1 MIRVF
6 SPSDKIFTSNG
17 DAVIQPFK
25 AKVHKEDNGSF
36 YLDIEADISYVDILT
51 ANRII
56 VADTPQG
63 AQAFRIKNPEK
74 TKHKITIKAP
84 HISYDAENYVI
95 ADSYV
100 VDKNCNDAMDHL
112 NRATDNPSPF
122 QTYSDIATVDSYRC
136 VRTSLYDAF
145 GMVLER
151 WGGHFVRDNYRF
163 GIMRTIGRDNG
174 VTVRYKKNLKEMTCT
189 ANWDSVVTKL
199 MPVGKDGLLLD
210 EVYLYSQTQYD
221 IPFTKVVSF
230 NQDID
235 QDLYKDAD
243 GNLNEVAYN
252 SALVDDLRKQGR
264 AYVDENCVPKV
275 NYTLK
280 ANIDKVTDIGD
291 TIEVIDEP
299 MGVDITTHIISYD
312 YDCILGKYTELEFG
326 NFRQKVS
333 NLMGTVNST
342 IQQSAEKNNANLQ
355 VIFSDAIQQAQD
367 TILGIL
373 GNSYV
378 VNEGDK
384 ILVVDALPKEE
395 AHNVI
400 MINSGGIAFSSTGI
414 NGTFES
420 AWTIDNTL
428 NMQHI
433 NVINL
438 VADMIKGGTLKLG
451 SNLNQNGQIEVYDEA
466 NNLIAKLD
474 KNGLIMYGLDGS
486 YNGKNVYKS
495 LFYSSGETV
504 TTDIIIYT
512 SGTLTSGGQA
522 LAFTVFL
529 PKSFDDIESITIN
542 ELKLNACGG
551 GNYTFGG
558 WFVDGGYDV
567 LTDNT
572 IDVSYAISKTV
583 NALTIRLAK
592 KSGTFNGTS
601 NTEQSIEVDKLQFTC
616 N

>member
-1 MIRVF
+1 MIKLFGTTDTDF
-6 SPSDKIFTSNG
+6 SSNG

-25 AKVHKEDNGSF
+25 AKVHKEDNGKF
-36 YLDIEADISYVDILT
+36 YLNVEADISYVDLLT

-63 AQAFRIKNPEK
+63 SQAFRIKNPEK
-74 TKHKITIKAP
+74 TKNKITLKAQ
-84 HISYDAENYVI
+84 HISYDAQNYVI

-112 NRATDNPSPF
+112 NSATDNPSPF
-122 QTYSDIATVDSYRC
+122 QTYSDIAIVDSYRC

-145 GMVLER
+145 NTVLER

-163 GIMRTIGRDNG
+163 AIMSTIGRDNG

-199 MPVGKDGLLLD
+199 MPVGKEGLLLD
-210 EVYLYSQTQYD
+210 EVYLYSKTQYD

-230 NQDID
+230 NQNVD
-235 QDLYKDAD
+235 QDLYKDAEGHLD
-243 GNLNEVAYN
+243 ETAYN
-252 SALVDDLRKQGR
+252 NALIEDLREQGQ

-280 ANIDKVTDIGD
+280 ANLEKLTDIGD

-299 MGVDITTHIISYD
+299 MDVDITTHVISYD

-326 NFRQKVS
+326 NFQQKVS
-333 NLMGTVNST
+333 DLMGTVSST
-342 IQQSAEKNNANLQ
+342 IQQSVEKNNSALQ
-355 VIFSDAIQQAQD
+355 VVFSDAIQHAQE
-367 TILGIL
+367 TILGML

-378 VNEGDK
+378 VYEGDK

-395 AHNVI
+395 AHHVI

-420 AWTIDNTL
+420 AWTIDNVL

-486 YNGKNVYKS
+486 YLVVNNSVGFAGYDRTGTKTFWVSGDEFHQKKS
-495 LFYSSGETV
+495 VIEEEITLCNKARFIPITVKDGDTV
-504 TTDIIIYT
+504 T
-512 SGTLTSGGQA
+512 
-522 LAFTVFL
+522 
-529 PKSFDDIESITIN
+529 N
-542 ELKLNACGG
+542 
-551 GNYTFGG
+551 
-558 WFVDGGYDV
+558 DGIGIV
-567 LTDNT
+567 G
-572 IDVSYAISKTV
+572 V
-583 NALTIRLAK
+583 
-592 KSGTFNGTS
+592 
-601 NTEQSIEVDKLQFTC
+601 
-616 N
+616 

>member
-1 MIRVF
+1 MIKLFGTTDTDF
-6 SPSDKIFTSNG
+6 SSNG

-25 AKVHKEDNGSF
+25 AKVHKEDNGKF
-36 YLDIEADISYVDILT
+36 YLTVEADISYVDLLT

-74 TKHKITIKAP
+74 TKSKITIKAP
-84 HISYDAENYVI
+84 HISYDAQNFVI

-100 VDKNCNDAMDHL
+100 VDKNCNDALDHL
-112 NRATDNPSPF
+112 NNATDNPSPF
-122 QTYSDIATVDSYRC
+122 QTVSDIAEVNSYRC

-145 GMVLER
+145 STVLER
-151 WGGHFVRDNYRF
+151 WGGHLVRDNYRF
-163 GIMRTIGRDNG
+163 GIMSTIGRDNG

-189 ANWDSVVTKL
+189 ANWDNVVTKL

-210 EVYLYSQTQYD
+210 EVYLYSKTQYD

-230 NQDID
+230 NQNID
-235 QDLYKDAD
+235 QDLYKDTEGHLD
-243 GNLNEVAYN
+243 EVAYN
-252 SALVDDLRKQGR
+252 NALIDDLRKQGQ

-280 ANIDKVTDIGD
+280 ANLEKLTDIGD

-299 MGVDITTHIISYD
+299 MGIDIVTHVISYD
-312 YDCILGKYTELEFG
+312 YDCILRKYTELEFG
-326 NFRQKVS
+326 NFQQKVS
-333 NLMGTVNST
+333 DLMGTVSST
-342 IQQSAEKNNANLQ
+342 IQQSVEQNNSALQ
-355 VIFSDAIQQAQD
+355 VVFSDAIQHAQE
-367 TILGIL
+367 TILGML

-378 VNEGDK
+378 VYEGDK

-395 AHNVI
+395 AHHVI

-433 NVINL
+433 NVVNL

-486 YNGKNVYKS
+486 YLVVNNYVGFAGYDRTGAKTFWVSGDEFHQKKS
-495 LFYSSGETV
+495 VIEEEITLCNKARFIPITVKDGDTV
-504 TTDIIIYT
+504 T
-512 SGTLTSGGQA
+512 
-522 LAFTVFL
+522 
-529 PKSFDDIESITIN
+529 N
-542 ELKLNACGG
+542 
-551 GNYTFGG
+551 
-558 WFVDGGYDV
+558 DGIGIV
-567 LTDNT
+567 G
-572 IDVSYAISKTV
+572 V
-583 NALTIRLAK
+583 
-592 KSGTFNGTS
+592 
-601 NTEQSIEVDKLQFTC
+601 
-616 N
+616 

>member
-1 MIRVF
+1 MIKLFGTTDTDF
-6 SPSDKIFTSNG
+6 SSNG

-25 AKVHKEDNGSF
+25 AKVHKEDNGKF
-36 YLDIEADISYVDILT
+36 YLTVEADISYVDLLT

-74 TKHKITIKAP
+74 TKNKITIKAP
-84 HISYDAENYVI
+84 HISYDAENFVI

-112 NRATDNPSPF
+112 NSATDNPSPF
-122 QTYSDIATVDSYRC
+122 QTYSDIATVGSYRC

-145 GMVLER
+145 STVLER

-163 GIMRTIGRDNG
+163 GIMSTIGRDNG

-210 EVYLYSQTQYD
+210 EVYLYSKTQYD

-230 NQDID
+230 NQNID
-235 QDLYKDAD
+235 QDLYKDTEGHLD
-243 GNLNEVAYN
+243 EVAYN
-252 SALVDDLRKQGR
+252 NALIDDLRKQGQ

-280 ANIDKVTDIGD
+280 ANLEKLTDIGD
-291 TIEVIDEP
+291 TIEVIDDP
-299 MGVDITTHIISYD
+299 MGIDIVTHVISYD

-326 NFRQKVS
+326 NFQQKVS

-342 IQQSAEKNNANLQ
+342 IQQSVEKNNANLQ
-355 VIFSDAIQQAQD
+355 VIFSDAIQQAQES
-367 TILGIL
+367 ILGML
-373 GNSYV
+373 GSSYV
-378 VNEGDK
+378 VYEGDK

-395 AHNVI
+395 AHHVI
-400 MINSGGIAFSSTGI
+400 MINSGGIGFSSTGI

-420 AWTIDNTL
+420 AWTIDNVL

-433 NVINL
+433 NVVNL

-486 YNGKNVYKS
+486 YLVVNNYVGFAGYDRTGAKTFWVSGDEFHQKKS
-495 LFYSSGETV
+495 VIEEEITLCNKARFIPITVKDGDTV
-504 TTDIIIYT
+504 T
-512 SGTLTSGGQA
+512 
-522 LAFTVFL
+522 
-529 PKSFDDIESITIN
+529 N
-542 ELKLNACGG
+542 
-551 GNYTFGG
+551 
-558 WFVDGGYDV
+558 DGIGIV
-567 LTDNT
+567 G
-572 IDVSYAISKTV
+572 V
-583 NALTIRLAK
+583 
-592 KSGTFNGTS
+592 
-601 NTEQSIEVDKLQFTC
+601 
-616 N
+616 

>member
-1 MIRVF
+1 MIKLFGTTDTDF
-6 SPSDKIFTSNG
+6 SSNG

-25 AKVHKEDNGSF
+25 AKVHKEDNGKF
-36 YLDIEADISYVDILT
+36 YLNIEADISYVDILT

-100 VDKNCNDAMDHL
+100 VDKNCNDALDHL
-112 NRATDNPSPF
+112 NNATDNPSPF
-122 QTYSDIATVDSYRC
+122 QVVSDIAEVNSYRC

-145 GMVLER
+145 STVLER
-151 WGGHFVRDNYRF
+151 WGGHLVRDNYRF
-163 GIMRTIGRDNG
+163 GIMSNIGRDNG

-189 ANWDSVVTKL
+189 ANWDGVVTKI

-210 EVYLYSQTQYD
+210 EVYLYSNTQYD

-230 NQDID
+230 NQNID
-235 QDLYKDAD
+235 QDLYKDTEGHLD
-243 GNLNEVAYN
+243 ETAYN
-252 SALVDDLRKQGR
+252 NALIEDLRKQGQ

-280 ANIDKVTDIGD
+280 ANIEKVTDIGD

-299 MGVDITTHIISYD
+299 MGVDITTHVISYD
-312 YDCILGKYTELEFG
+312 YDCILGKYPELEFG
-326 NFRQKVS
+326 NFQQKVS
-333 NLMGTVNST
+333 GLMGTVNST
-342 IQQSAEKNNANLQ
+342 IQQSVEQNNSALQ
-355 VIFSDAIQQAQD
+355 VVFSDAIQQVQES
-367 TILGIL
+367 ILGML
-373 GNSYV
+373 GSSYV
-378 VNEGDK
+378 VYEGNK
-384 ILVVDALPKEE
+384 ILVIDALPKEE

-414 NGTFES
+414 NGAFES
-420 AWTIDNTL
+420 AWTIDNVL

-466 NNLIAKLD
+466 NNMIAKLD

-486 YNGKNVYKS
+486 YLVVNNYVGFAGYDRTGDKTFWVSGDEFHQKKS
-495 LFYSSGETV
+495 VIEEEITLCNKARFIPITVKDGDTV
-504 TTDIIIYT
+504 T
-512 SGTLTSGGQA
+512 
-522 LAFTVFL
+522 
-529 PKSFDDIESITIN
+529 N
-542 ELKLNACGG
+542 
-551 GNYTFGG
+551 
-558 WFVDGGYDV
+558 DGIGIV
-567 LTDNT
+567 G
-572 IDVSYAISKTV
+572 V
-583 NALTIRLAK
+583 
-592 KSGTFNGTS
+592 
-601 NTEQSIEVDKLQFTC
+601 
-616 N
+616 

>member
-1 MIRVF
+1 MIKLFGTTDTDF
-6 SPSDKIFTSNG
+6 SSNG

-25 AKVHKEDNGSF
+25 AKVHKEDNGKF
-36 YLDIEADISYVDILT
+36 YLNVEADISYVDLLT

-74 TKHKITIKAP
+74 TKHKITLKAQ
-84 HISYDAENYVI
+84 HISYDAQNYVI

-112 NRATDNPSPF
+112 NSATDNPSPF
-122 QTYSDIATVDSYRC
+122 QTYSDIAMVDSYRC

-145 GMVLER
+145 STVLER

-163 GIMRTIGRDNG
+163 AIMSTIGRDNG

-210 EVYLYSQTQYD
+210 ELYLYSKTQYD

-230 NQDID
+230 NQNVD
-235 QDLYKDAD
+235 QDLYKDAEGHLD
-243 GNLNEVAYN
+243 ETAYN
-252 SALVDDLRKQGR
+252 NALIDDLRKQGQ

-280 ANIDKVTDIGD
+280 ANLEKLTDIGD

-299 MGVDITTHIISYD
+299 MGVDITTHVISYD
-312 YDCILGKYTELEFG
+312 YDCSLGKYTELEFG
-326 NFRQKVS
+326 NFQQKVS
-333 NLMGTVNST
+333 DLMGTVSST
-342 IQQSAEKNNANLQ
+342 IQQSVEKNNSALQ
-355 VIFSDAIQQAQD
+355 VVFSDAIQHAQE
-367 TILGIL
+367 TILGML

-378 VNEGDK
+378 VYEGDK

-395 AHNVI
+395 AHHVI
-400 MINSGGIAFSSTGI
+400 MINSGGIGFSSTGI
-414 NGTFES
+414 NGVFES
-420 AWTIDNTL
+420 AWTIDNVL

-486 YNGKNVYKS
+486 YLVVNNYVGFAGYDRTGEKTFWVSGDEFHQKKS
-495 LFYSSGETV
+495 VIEEEITLCNKARFIPITVKDGDTV
-504 TTDIIIYT
+504 T
-512 SGTLTSGGQA
+512 
-522 LAFTVFL
+522 
-529 PKSFDDIESITIN
+529 N
-542 ELKLNACGG
+542 
-551 GNYTFGG
+551 
-558 WFVDGGYDV
+558 DGIGIV
-567 LTDNT
+567 G
-572 IDVSYAISKTV
+572 V
-583 NALTIRLAK
+583 
-592 KSGTFNGTS
+592 
-601 NTEQSIEVDKLQFTC
+601 
-616 N
+616 

>member
-6 SPSDKIFTSNG
+6 SPNDKIFTSNG

-25 AKVHKEDNGSF
+25 AKVHKEDNGKF
-36 YLDIEADISYVDILT
+36 YLNIETDISYVDILT

-112 NRATDNPSPF
+112 NSATDNPSPF
-122 QTYSDIATVDSYRC
+122 QVVSDIAEVNSYRC

-145 GMVLER
+145 STVLER

-163 GIMRTIGRDNG
+163 GIMSNIGRDNG
-174 VTVRYKKNLKEMTCT
+174 VTVRYKKNLKDMTCT
-189 ANWDSVVTKL
+189 ANWNNVVTKI

-230 NQDID
+230 NQNID
-235 QDLYKDAD
+235 QDIYKDAD
-243 GNLNEVAYN
+243 GKLDEVAYN
-252 SALVDDLRKQGR
+252 NALVEDLRKQGQ

-280 ANIDKVTDIGD
+280 ANIEKVTDIGD
-291 TIEVIDEP
+291 AIEVIDEP
-299 MGVDITTHIISYD
+299 MGVDIKTHIISYD

-326 NFRQKVS
+326 NFQQKVS
-333 NLMGTVNST
+333 DIMGTVSST
-342 IQQSAEKNNANLQ
+342 IQQSIEKNNANLN
-355 VIFSDAIQQAQD
+355 VVFSDAIQQAQES
-367 TILGIL
+367 ILGML

-378 VNEGDK
+378 IYEGDK

-395 AHNVI
+395 AQHVI

-420 AWTIDNTL
+420 AWTIDNVL

-486 YNGKNVYKS
+486 YLVVNNYVGFAGYDRTGEKTFWVSGDEFHQKKS
-495 LFYSSGETV
+495 VIEEEITLCNKARFIPITVKDGDTV
-504 TTDIIIYT
+504 T
-512 SGTLTSGGQA
+512 
-522 LAFTVFL
+522 
-529 PKSFDDIESITIN
+529 N
-542 ELKLNACGG
+542 
-551 GNYTFGG
+551 
-558 WFVDGGYDV
+558 DGIGIV
-567 LTDNT
+567 G
-572 IDVSYAISKTV
+572 V
-583 NALTIRLAK
+583 
-592 KSGTFNGTS
+592 
-601 NTEQSIEVDKLQFTC
+601 
-616 N
+616 

>member
-1 MIRVF
+1 MIKLFGTTDTDF
-6 SPSDKIFTSNG
+6 SSNG

-25 AKVHKEDNGSF
+25 AKVHKEDNGKF
-36 YLDIEADISYVDILT
+36 YLNVEADISYVDLLT

-74 TKHKITIKAP
+74 TKHKITLKAQ
-84 HISYDAENYVI
+84 HISYDAQNYVI

-112 NRATDNPSPF
+112 NSATDNPSPF
-122 QTYSDIATVDSYRC
+122 QTYSDIAMVDSYRC

-145 GMVLER
+145 STVLER
-151 WGGHFVRDNYRF
+151 CGGHFVRDNYRF
-163 GIMRTIGRDNG
+163 AIMSTIGRDNG

-189 ANWDSVVTKL
+189 ANWDNVVTKL

-210 EVYLYSQTQYD
+210 ELYLYSKTQYD

-230 NQDID
+230 NQNVD
-235 QDLYKDAD
+235 QDLYKDAEGHLD
-243 GNLNEVAYN
+243 ETAYN
-252 SALVDDLRKQGR
+252 NALIDDLRKQGQ

-280 ANIDKVTDIGD
+280 ANLEKLTDIGD
-291 TIEVIDEP
+291 TIEVIDEN
-299 MGVDITTHIISYD
+299 MGVDITTHVISYD

-326 NFRQKVS
+326 NFQQKVS
-333 NLMGTVNST
+333 DLMGTVSST
-342 IQQSAEKNNANLQ
+342 IQQSVEKNNSALQ
-355 VIFSDAIQQAQD
+355 VVFSDAIQHAQE
-367 TILGIL
+367 TILGML

-378 VNEGDK
+378 VYEGDK
-384 ILVVDALPKEE
+384 ILVVDALPKEA
-395 AHNVI
+395 AHHVI

-414 NGTFES
+414 NGQFES
-420 AWTIDNTL
+420 AWTIDNVL

-486 YNGKNVYKS
+486 YLVVNNYVGFAGYDRTDAETFWVSGDEFHQKKS
-495 LFYSSGETV
+495 VIEEEITLCNKARFIPITVKDGDTV
-504 TTDIIIYT
+504 T
-512 SGTLTSGGQA
+512 
-522 LAFTVFL
+522 
-529 PKSFDDIESITIN
+529 N
-542 ELKLNACGG
+542 
-551 GNYTFGG
+551 
-558 WFVDGGYDV
+558 DGIGIV
-567 LTDNT
+567 G
-572 IDVSYAISKTV
+572 V
-583 NALTIRLAK
+583 
-592 KSGTFNGTS
+592 
-601 NTEQSIEVDKLQFTC
+601 
-616 N
+616 

>member
-1 MIRVF
+1 MIRIF
-6 SPSDKIFTSNG
+6 SVSDKIFTSNG
-17 DAVIQPFK
+17 DVVIQPFK
-25 AKVHKEDNGSF
+25 AKVHKEDNGKF

-51 ANRII
+51 ENRII
-56 VADTPQG
+56 VVPTPQG
-63 AQAFRIKNPEK
+63 EQAFRIKNPEK
-74 TKHKITIKAP
+74 TKHKITIKAK

-112 NRATDNPSPF
+112 NSATDNPSPF
-122 QTYSDIATVDSYRC
+122 QTYSDIAMVDSYRC

-145 GMVLER
+145 STVLER

-163 GIMRTIGRDNG
+163 GIMSNIGRDNG

-189 ANWDSVVTKL
+189 ANWDGVVTKI

-230 NQDID
+230 NQNID

-243 GNLNEVAYN
+243 GKLDEVAYN
-252 SALVDDLRKQGR
+252 NALIDDLRKQGQ

-280 ANIDKVTDIGD
+280 ANIEKVTDIGD

-299 MGVDITTHIISYD
+299 MGVDIITHVISYD
-312 YDCILGKYTELEFG
+312 YDCILEKYTELEFG
-326 NFRQKVS
+326 NFQQKVS
-333 NLMGTVNST
+333 DLMGTVST
-342 IQQSAEKNNANLQ
+342 TIEQSVEKNNKKLQ
-355 VIFSDAIQQAQD
+355 VIFSDEIQQAQD
-367 TILGIL
+367 KILGML

-378 VNEGDK
+378 VYEGDK

-395 AHNVI
+395 AHHVI

-420 AWTIDNTL
+420 AWTIDNVL

-451 SNLNQNGQIEVYDEA
+451 SNLNQNGQIEVFDEA

-486 YNGKNVYKS
+486 YLVVNNYVGFAGYDRTGAKTFWVSGDEFHQKKS
-495 LFYSSGETV
+495 VIEEEITLCNKARFIPITVKDGDTV
-504 TTDIIIYT
+504 T
-512 SGTLTSGGQA
+512 
-522 LAFTVFL
+522 
-529 PKSFDDIESITIN
+529 N
-542 ELKLNACGG
+542 
-551 GNYTFGG
+551 
-558 WFVDGGYDV
+558 DGIGIV
-567 LTDNT
+567 G
-572 IDVSYAISKTV
+572 V
-583 NALTIRLAK
+583 
-592 KSGTFNGTS
+592 
-601 NTEQSIEVDKLQFTC
+601 
-616 N
+616 

>member
-1 MIRVF
+1 MIKLFGTTDTDF
-6 SPSDKIFTSNG
+6 SSNG

-25 AKVHKEDNGSF
+25 AKVHKEDNGKF
-36 YLDIEADISYVDILT
+36 YLTVEADISYVDLLT

-100 VDKNCNDAMDHL
+100 VDKNCNDALDHL
-112 NRATDNPSPF
+112 NSATDNPSPF
-122 QTYSDIATVDSYRC
+122 QTVSDIAMVNSYRC

-145 GMVLER
+145 STVLER
-151 WGGHFVRDNYRF
+151 WGGHLVRDNYRF
-163 GIMRTIGRDNG
+163 AIMSTIGRDNG

-189 ANWDSVVTKL
+189 ANWDGVVTKL

-210 EVYLYSQTQYD
+210 EVYLYSKTQYD

-230 NQDID
+230 NQNID
-235 QDLYKDAD
+235 QDLYKDTEGHLD
-243 GNLNEVAYN
+243 ETAYN
-252 SALVDDLRKQGR
+252 NALIDDLRKQGQ

-280 ANIDKVTDIGD
+280 ANLEKLTDIGD

-299 MGVDITTHIISYD
+299 MGIDIVTHVISYD

-326 NFRQKVS
+326 NFQQKVS
-333 NLMGTVNST
+333 GLMGTVSST
-342 IQQSAEKNNANLQ
+342 IKQSVEQNNSALQ
-355 VIFSDAIQQAQD
+355 VVFSDAIQHAQE
-367 TILGIL
+367 TMLGML

-378 VNEGDK
+378 VYEGDK

-414 NGTFES
+414 NGAFES
-420 AWTIDNTL
+420 AWTIDNVL

-486 YNGKNVYKS
+486 YLVVNNSVGFAGYDRTGAKTFWVSGDEFHQKKS
-495 LFYSSGETV
+495 VIEEEITLCNKARFIQITVKDGDTV
-504 TTDIIIYT
+504 T
-512 SGTLTSGGQA
+512 
-522 LAFTVFL
+522 
-529 PKSFDDIESITIN
+529 N
-542 ELKLNACGG
+542 
-551 GNYTFGG
+551 
-558 WFVDGGYDV
+558 DGIGIV
-567 LTDNT
+567 G
-572 IDVSYAISKTV
+572 V
-583 NALTIRLAK
+583 
-592 KSGTFNGTS
+592 
-601 NTEQSIEVDKLQFTC
+601 
-616 N
+616 

>member
-1 MIRVF
+1 MVKLFGTTDIDF
-6 SPSDKIFTSNG
+6 SSNG

-25 AKVHKEDNGSF
+25 AKVHKEDNGKF
-36 YLDIEADISYVDILT
+36 YLTVEADISYVDLLT

-74 TKHKITIKAP
+74 TKSKITIKAL
-84 HISYDAENYVI
+84 HISYDAQNFVI

-100 VDKNCNDAMDHL
+100 VDKNCNDALDHL
-112 NRATDNPSPF
+112 NSATDNPSPF
-122 QTYSDIATVDSYRC
+122 QTVSDIAEVNSYRC

-145 GMVLER
+145 STVLER
-151 WGGHFVRDNYRF
+151 WGGHLVRDNYRF
-163 GIMRTIGRDNG
+163 GIMSNIGRDNG

-189 ANWDSVVTKL
+189 ANWDGVVTKL

-210 EVYLYSQTQYD
+210 EVYLYSKTQYD

-230 NQDID
+230 NQNIN
-235 QDLYKDAD
+235 QDLYKDTEGHLD
-243 GNLNEVAYN
+243 EIAYN
-252 SALVDDLRKQGR
+252 NALIDDLRKQGQ

-280 ANIDKVTDIGD
+280 ANLEKLTDIGD
-291 TIEVIDEP
+291 TIEVIDEQ
-299 MGVDITTHIISYD
+299 MGIDIVTHVISYD

-326 NFRQKVS
+326 NFQQKVS

-342 IQQSAEKNNANLQ
+342 IQQSVEKNNANLQ
-355 VIFSDAIQQAQD
+355 VIFSDAIQQTQES
-367 TILGIL
+367 ILGML
-373 GNSYV
+373 GSSYV
-378 VNEGDK
+378 VYEGDK

-420 AWTIDNTL
+420 AWTIDNVL

-451 SNLNQNGQIEVYDEA
+451 SNLNQKGQIEVYDEA

-486 YNGKNVYKS
+486 YLVVNNSVGFAGYDRTGAKTFWVSGDEFHQKKS
-495 LFYSSGETV
+495 VIEEEITLCNKARFIQITLKDGDTV
-504 TTDIIIYT
+504 T
-512 SGTLTSGGQA
+512 
-522 LAFTVFL
+522 
-529 PKSFDDIESITIN
+529 N
-542 ELKLNACGG
+542 
-551 GNYTFGG
+551 
-558 WFVDGGYDV
+558 DGIGIV
-567 LTDNT
+567 G
-572 IDVSYAISKTV
+572 V
-583 NALTIRLAK
+583 
-592 KSGTFNGTS
+592 
-601 NTEQSIEVDKLQFTC
+601 
-616 N
+616 

>member
-1 MIRVF
+1 MIRIF
-6 SPSDKIFTSNG
+6 SSNDKVFTSNG

-25 AKVHKEDNGSF
+25 AKVHKEDNGKF
-36 YLDIEADISYVDILT
+36 YLDIEADISYADILT

-56 VADTPQG
+56 VAPTPQG

-122 QTYSDIATVDSYRC
+122 QVVSDIATVDSYRC

-145 GMVLER
+145 STVLER

-163 GIMRTIGRDNG
+163 GIMSTIGRDNG

-189 ANWDSVVTKL
+189 ANWGNVVTKL

-230 NQDID
+230 NQNID

-243 GNLNEVAYN
+243 GNLDEVAYN
-252 SALVDDLRKQGR
+252 NALVADLRKQGQ

-280 ANIDKVTDIGD
+280 ANVEKLTDIGD
-291 TIEVIDEP
+291 TIEVIDES

-326 NFRQKVS
+326 NFQQKVS
-333 NLMGTVNST
+333 DLMGTVSAT
-342 IQQSAEKNNANLQ
+342 IEQSVEKNNANLQ
-355 VIFSDAIQQAQD
+355 VIFSDAIQHAQD
-367 TILGIL
+367 TILGML

-395 AHNVI
+395 AHHVI

-486 YNGKNVYKS
+486 YLVVNNYVGFAGYDRTGAKTFWVSGDEFHQKKS
-495 LFYSSGETV
+495 VIEEEITLCNKARFIPITVKDGDTV
-504 TTDIIIYT
+504 T
-512 SGTLTSGGQA
+512 
-522 LAFTVFL
+522 
-529 PKSFDDIESITIN
+529 N
-542 ELKLNACGG
+542 
-551 GNYTFGG
+551 
-558 WFVDGGYDV
+558 DGIGIV
-567 LTDNT
+567 G
-572 IDVSYAISKTV
+572 V
-583 NALTIRLAK
+583 
-592 KSGTFNGTS
+592 
-601 NTEQSIEVDKLQFTC
+601 
-616 N
+616 

>member
-6 SPSDKIFTSNG
+6 SPTDKTFASNG
-17 DAVIQPFK
+17 DAVIRPFK
-25 AKVHKEDNGSF
+25 AKVHKEDNGKF
-36 YLDIEADISYVDILT
+36 YLNIEADISYVDILT

-74 TKHKITIKAP
+74 TKHKITFKAQ

-112 NRATDNPSPF
+112 NSATDNPSPF
-122 QTYSDIATVDSYRC
+122 QTYSDIAMVDSYRC

-145 GMVLER
+145 STVLER

-163 GIMRTIGRDNG
+163 GIMSTIGRDNG

-199 MPVGKDGLLLD
+199 MPVGKDGLMLD
-210 EVYLYSQTQYD
+210 EVYLYSKTQYD

-230 NQDID
+230 NQNID

-243 GNLNEVAYN
+243 GNLNETAYN
-252 SALVDDLRKQGR
+252 NALVEDLRTQGQ
-264 AYVDENCVPKV
+264 AYVDANCAPKV

-280 ANIDKVTDIGD
+280 ANVEKLTDIGD

-299 MGVDITTHIISYD
+299 MGVDITTHVISYD

-326 NFRQKVS
+326 NFQQKVS
-333 NLMGTVNST
+333 GLMGTVSST
-342 IQQSAEKNNANLQ
+342 IQQSVEQNNANLQ
-355 VIFSDAIQQAQD
+355 VVFSDAIQQAQD
-367 TILGIL
+367 SILGML

-378 VNEGDK
+378 VYEGDK

-395 AHNVI
+395 AHHVI
-400 MINSGGIAFSSTGI
+400 MVNSGGIAFSSTGI

-420 AWTIDNTL
+420 AWTIDNVL

-486 YNGKNVYKS
+486 YLVVNNSVGFAGYDRTGAKTFWVSGDEFHQKKS
-495 LFYSSGETV
+495 VIEEEITLCNKARFIPITVKDGETV
-504 TTDIIIYT
+504 T
-512 SGTLTSGGQA
+512 
-522 LAFTVFL
+522 
-529 PKSFDDIESITIN
+529 N
-542 ELKLNACGG
+542 
-551 GNYTFGG
+551 
-558 WFVDGGYDV
+558 DGIGIV
-567 LTDNT
+567 G
-572 IDVSYAISKTV
+572 V
-583 NALTIRLAK
+583 
-592 KSGTFNGTS
+592 
-601 NTEQSIEVDKLQFTC
+601 
-616 N
+616 

>member
-1 MIRVF
+1 MIKLFGTTDTDF
-6 SPSDKIFTSNG
+6 SSNG

-25 AKVHKEDNGSF
+25 AKVHKEDNGKF
-36 YLDIEADISYVDILT
+36 YLTVEADISYVDLLT

-100 VDKNCNDAMDHL
+100 VDKNCNDALDHL
-112 NRATDNPSPF
+112 NSATDNPSPF
-122 QTYSDIATVDSYRC
+122 QTYSDIATVGSYRC

-145 GMVLER
+145 STVLER
-151 WGGHFVRDNYRF
+151 WGGHLVRDNYRF
-163 GIMRTIGRDNG
+163 AIMSTIGRDNG

-189 ANWDSVVTKL
+189 ANWDGVVTKL

-210 EVYLYSQTQYD
+210 EVYLYSKTQYD

-230 NQDID
+230 SQNVD
-235 QDLYKDAD
+235 QDLYKDAEGHLD
-243 GNLNEVAYN
+243 ETAYN
-252 SALVDDLRKQGR
+252 NALIDDLRKQGQ

-280 ANIDKVTDIGD
+280 ANLEKLTDIGD

-299 MGVDITTHIISYD
+299 MGIDIVTHVISYD

-326 NFRQKVS
+326 NFQQKVS
-333 NLMGTVNST
+333 GLMGTVSST
-342 IQQSAEKNNANLQ
+342 IKQSVEQNNSALQ
-355 VIFSDAIQQAQD
+355 VVFSDAIQHAQE
-367 TILGIL
+367 TMLGML
-373 GNSYV
+373 GSSYV
-378 VNEGDK
+378 VYEGDK

-414 NGTFES
+414 NGAFES
-420 AWTIDNTL
+420 AWTIDNVL

-486 YNGKNVYKS
+486 YLVVNNSVGFAGYDRTGAKTFWVSGDEFHQKKS
-495 LFYSSGETV
+495 VIEEEITLCNKARFIPITVKDGDTV
-504 TTDIIIYT
+504 T
-512 SGTLTSGGQA
+512 
-522 LAFTVFL
+522 
-529 PKSFDDIESITIN
+529 N
-542 ELKLNACGG
+542 
-551 GNYTFGG
+551 
-558 WFVDGGYDV
+558 DGIGIV
-567 LTDNT
+567 G
-572 IDVSYAISKTV
+572 V
-583 NALTIRLAK
+583 
-592 KSGTFNGTS
+592 
-601 NTEQSIEVDKLQFTC
+601 
-616 N
+616 

>member
-1 MIRVF
+1 MIKLFGTKDTDF
-6 SPSDKIFTSNG
+6 SSNG

-25 AKVHKEDNGSF
+25 AKVHKEDNGKF
-36 YLDIEADISYVDILT
+36 YLNIEADISYVDILT
-51 ANRII
+51 ENRII

-63 AQAFRIKNPEK
+63 AQAFRINNPEK

-100 VDKNCNDAMDHL
+100 VDKSCNDAMDHL
-112 NRATDNPSPF
+112 NSATDNPSPF
-122 QTYSDIATVDSYRC
+122 QTVSDIAAVNSYRC

-145 GMVLER
+145 STVLER

-163 GIMRTIGRDNG
+163 GIMSTIGRDNG

-189 ANWDSVVTKL
+189 TNWDNVVTKI

-230 NQDID
+230 NQNID

-243 GNLNEVAYN
+243 GHLDETAYN
-252 SALVDDLRKQGR
+252 NALIEDLRKQGQ

-280 ANIDKVTDIGD
+280 ANLEKLTDIGD

-299 MGVDITTHIISYD
+299 MGINIVTHVISYD
-312 YDCILGKYTELEFG
+312 YDCILEKYTELEFG
-326 NFRQKVS
+326 NFQQKVS
-333 NLMGTVNST
+333 GLMETVNST
-342 IQQSAEKNNANLQ
+342 IQQSVEQNNSALQ
-355 VIFSDAIQQAQD
+355 VVFSNAIQHAQE
-367 TILGIL
+367 TILGML

-378 VNEGDK
+378 VYEGDK

-395 AHNVI
+395 AHHVI
-400 MINSGGIAFSSTGI
+400 MINSGGIGFSSTGI

-420 AWTIDNTL
+420 AWTIDNVL

-486 YNGKNVYKS
+486 YLVVNNYVGFAGYDRTGAKTFWVSGDEFHQKKS
-495 LFYSSGETV
+495 VIEEEITLCNKARFIPITVKDGDTV
-504 TTDIIIYT
+504 T
-512 SGTLTSGGQA
+512 
-522 LAFTVFL
+522 
-529 PKSFDDIESITIN
+529 N
-542 ELKLNACGG
+542 
-551 GNYTFGG
+551 
-558 WFVDGGYDV
+558 DGIGIV
-567 LTDNT
+567 G
-572 IDVSYAISKTV
+572 V
-583 NALTIRLAK
+583 
-592 KSGTFNGTS
+592 
-601 NTEQSIEVDKLQFTC
+601 
-616 N
+616 

>member
-1 MIRVF
+1 MIKLFGTTDTDF
-6 SPSDKIFTSNG
+6 SSNG

-25 AKVHKEDNGSF
+25 AKVHKEDNGKF
-36 YLDIEADISYVDILT
+36 YLTVEADISYADLLT

-63 AQAFRIKNPEK
+63 AQAFRINNPEK

-84 HISYDAENYVI
+84 HISYDAQNFVI

-112 NRATDNPSPF
+112 NSATDNPSPF
-122 QTYSDIATVDSYRC
+122 QTVSDIAEVNSYRC

-145 GMVLER
+145 STVLER

-163 GIMRTIGRDNG
+163 GIMSTIGRDNG

-189 ANWDSVVTKL
+189 ANWDGVVTKL

-210 EVYLYSQTQYD
+210 EVYLYSKTQYD

-230 NQDID
+230 NQNID
-235 QDLYKDAD
+235 QDLYKDTEGHLD
-243 GNLNEVAYN
+243 EVAYN
-252 SALVDDLRKQGR
+252 NALIEDLRKQGQT
-264 AYVDENCVPKV
+264 YVDENCVPKV

-280 ANIDKVTDIGD
+280 ANLEKLTDIGD

-299 MGVDITTHIISYD
+299 MGIDIVTHVISYD

-326 NFRQKVS
+326 NFQQKVS
-333 NLMGTVNST
+333 GLMGTVSST
-342 IQQSAEKNNANLQ
+342 IQQSVEQNNSALQ
-355 VIFSDAIQQAQD
+355 VVFSDAIQHAQE
-367 TILGIL
+367 TMLGML

-378 VNEGDK
+378 VYEGDK

-414 NGTFES
+414 NGAFES

-433 NVINL
+433 NVVNL

-486 YNGKNVYKS
+486 YLVVNNYVGFAGYDRTGAKTFWVSGDEFHQKKS
-495 LFYSSGETV
+495 VIEEEITLCNKARFIPITVKDGDTV
-504 TTDIIIYT
+504 T
-512 SGTLTSGGQA
+512 
-522 LAFTVFL
+522 
-529 PKSFDDIESITIN
+529 N
-542 ELKLNACGG
+542 
-551 GNYTFGG
+551 
-558 WFVDGGYDV
+558 DGIGIV
-567 LTDNT
+567 G
-572 IDVSYAISKTV
+572 V
-583 NALTIRLAK
+583 
-592 KSGTFNGTS
+592 
-601 NTEQSIEVDKLQFTC
+601 
-616 N
+616 

>member
-1 MIRVF
+1 MIKLFGTTDTDF
-6 SPSDKIFTSNG
+6 SSNG

-25 AKVHKEDNGSF
+25 AKVHKEDNGKF
-36 YLDIEADISYVDILT
+36 YLNVEADISYVDILT
-51 ANRII
+51 ENRII

-63 AQAFRIKNPEK
+63 AQAFRIKNQEK
-74 TKHKITIKAP
+74 TKNKITIKAQ

-112 NRATDNPSPF
+112 NSATDNPSPF
-122 QTYSDIATVDSYRC
+122 QTYSDIAIVDSYRC

-145 GMVLER
+145 STVLER

-163 GIMRTIGRDNG
+163 AIMSTIGRDNG

-189 ANWDSVVTKL
+189 ANWDNVVTKL

-210 EVYLYSQTQYD
+210 EVYLYSKTQYD

-230 NQDID
+230 NQNVD
-235 QDLYKDAD
+235 QDLYKDAEGHLD
-243 GNLNEVAYN
+243 ETAYN
-252 SALVDDLRKQGR
+252 NALIEDLRQQGQ

-280 ANIDKVTDIGD
+280 ANLEKLTDIGD

-299 MGVDITTHIISYD
+299 MRVDITTHVISYD

-326 NFRQKVS
+326 NFQQKVS
-333 NLMGTVNST
+333 DLMGTVSST
-342 IQQSAEKNNANLQ
+342 IQQSVEKNNSALQ
-355 VIFSDAIQQAQD
+355 VVFSDAIQHAQE
-367 TILGIL
+367 TMLGML

-378 VNEGDK
+378 VYEGDK

-395 AHNVI
+395 AHHVI

-414 NGTFES
+414 NGDFES
-420 AWTIDNTL
+420 AWTIDNVL

-451 SNLNQNGQIEVYDEA
+451 SNLNQNGQIEVFDEA

-486 YNGKNVYKS
+486 YLVVNNYVGFAGYDRTGAKTFWVSGDEFHQKKS
-495 LFYSSGETV
+495 VIEEEITLCNKARFIPITVKDGDTV
-504 TTDIIIYT
+504 T
-512 SGTLTSGGQA
+512 
-522 LAFTVFL
+522 
-529 PKSFDDIESITIN
+529 N
-542 ELKLNACGG
+542 
-551 GNYTFGG
+551 
-558 WFVDGGYDV
+558 DGIGV
-567 LTDNT
+567 
-572 IDVSYAISKTV
+572 VGV
-583 NALTIRLAK
+583 
-592 KSGTFNGTS
+592 
-601 NTEQSIEVDKLQFTC
+601 
-616 N
+616 

>member
-1 MIRVF
+1 MIKVF
-6 SPSDKIFTSNG
+6 EEADKDFTSNG

-25 AKVHKEDNGSF
+25 AKVHKEDNGKF

-56 VADTPQG
+56 VADMPQG

-122 QTYSDIATVDSYRC
+122 QVVSDIAEINSYRC

-145 GMVLER
+145 STVLER

-163 GIMRTIGRDNG
+163 GIMSTIGRDNG
-174 VTVRYKKNLKEMTCT
+174 VTVRYKKNLKDMTCT
-189 ANWDSVVTKL
+189 ANWNNVVTKL

-230 NQDID
+230 NQNID

-243 GNLNEVAYN
+243 GNLDEVAYN
-252 SALVDDLRKQGR
+252 NALIEDLRKQGQ

-280 ANIDKVTDIGD
+280 ANIEKVTDIGD

-299 MGVDITTHIISYD
+299 MGVDIKTHIISYD

-326 NFRQKVS
+326 NFQQKVS
-333 NLMGTVNST
+333 GLIDTVSSE
-342 IQQSAEKNNANLQ
+342 IQQSVEKNNANLQ
-355 VIFSDAIQQAQD
+355 VIFSDAIQHAQD
-367 TILGIL
+367 TIMGML

-378 VNEGDK
+378 IYEGDK
-384 ILVVDALPKEE
+384 LLVVDALPKEE
-395 AHNVI
+395 AHHVI
-400 MINSGGIAFSSTGI
+400 MINSGGKVSANNGSNPTTKYANYSSV
-414 NGTFES
+414 NGATSLSYTFDSEGKYRVCAIGHAEVNNGNQVEFYTNGS
-420 AWTIDNTL
+420 I
-428 NMQHI
+428 
-433 NVINL
+433 
-438 VADMIKGGTLKLG
+438 VATHYSHMWSKGGGT
-451 SNLNQNGQIEVYDEA
+451 
-466 NNLIAKLD
+466 
-474 KNGLIMYGLDGS
+474 YGGM
-486 YNGKNVYKS
+486 
-495 LFYSSGETV
+495 GE
-504 TTDIIIYT
+504 DA
-512 SGTLTSGGQA
+512 SGTGLVFWGDISASKGKVVKILTKE
-522 LAFTVFL
+522 T
-529 PKSFDDIESITIN
+529 KSFVTLCVE
-542 ELKLNACGG
+542 
-551 GNYTFGG
+551 
-558 WFVDGGYDV
+558 
-567 LTDNT
+567 
-572 IDVSYAISKTV
+572 
-583 NALTIRLAK
+583 RLP
-592 KSGTFNGTS
+592 
-601 NTEQSIEVDKLQFTC
+601 
-616 N
+616 

>member
-1 MIRVF
+1 MIKLFGTTDTDF
-6 SPSDKIFTSNG
+6 SSNG

-25 AKVHKEDNGSF
+25 AKVHKEDNGKF
-36 YLDIEADISYVDILT
+36 YLTVEADISYVDFLT

-74 TKHKITIKAP
+74 TKSKITIKAQ
-84 HISYDAENYVI
+84 HISYDAQNYVI

-112 NRATDNPSPF
+112 NSATDNPSPF
-122 QTYSDIATVDSYRC
+122 QVVSDIAMVNSYRC

-145 GMVLER
+145 STVLER

-163 GIMRTIGRDNG
+163 GIMSTIGRDNG

-189 ANWDSVVTKL
+189 ANWDNVVTKL
-199 MPVGKDGLLLD
+199 MPVGKDGLMLD
-210 EVYLYSQTQYD
+210 EVYLYSKTQYD

-230 NQDID
+230 NQNID
-235 QDLYKDAD
+235 QDLYKDVD
-243 GNLNEVAYN
+243 GKLDEVAYN
-252 SALVDDLRKQGR
+252 NALVEDLRTQGQ
-264 AYVDENCVPKV
+264 AYVDENCLPKV

-280 ANIDKVTDIGD
+280 ANIEKLTDIGD
-291 TIEVIDEP
+291 TIEVVDEP
-299 MGVDITTHIISYD
+299 MGVDIKTHVISYD

-326 NFRQKVS
+326 NFQQKVS
-333 NLMGTVNST
+333 DLMGTVSST
-342 IQQSAEKNNANLQ
+342 IQQSVEKNNSALQ
-355 VIFSDAIQQAQD
+355 VVFSDAIQHAQE
-367 TILGIL
+367 TILGML

-378 VNEGDK
+378 VYEGDK

-395 AHNVI
+395 AHHVI
-400 MINSGGIAFSSTGI
+400 MINSGGIGFSSTGI
-414 NGTFES
+414 NGDFES
-420 AWTIDNTL
+420 AWTIDNVL

-486 YNGKNVYKS
+486 YLVVNNYVGFAGYDRTGAKTFWVSGDEFHQKKS
-495 LFYSSGETV
+495 VIEEEITLCNKVRFIPITVKDGDTV
-504 TTDIIIYT
+504 T
-512 SGTLTSGGQA
+512 
-522 LAFTVFL
+522 
-529 PKSFDDIESITIN
+529 N
-542 ELKLNACGG
+542 
-551 GNYTFGG
+551 
-558 WFVDGGYDV
+558 DGIGIV
-567 LTDNT
+567 G
-572 IDVSYAISKTV
+572 V
-583 NALTIRLAK
+583 
-592 KSGTFNGTS
+592 
-601 NTEQSIEVDKLQFTC
+601 
-616 N
+616 

>member
-1 MIRVF
+1 MIRLF
-6 SPSDKIFTSNG
+6 SSNDKIFTSNG

-25 AKVHKEDNGSF
+25 AKVHKEDNGKF
-36 YLDIEADISYVDILT
+36 YLNIEADISYVDILT

-56 VADTPQG
+56 VAPTPQG
-63 AQAFRIKNPEK
+63 EQAFRIKNPEK
-74 TKHKITIKAP
+74 TKHKITIKAQ
-84 HISYDAENYVI
+84 HISYDAENYII

-122 QTYSDIATVDSYRC
+122 QTVSDIAEVNSYRC

-145 GMVLER
+145 STVLER

-163 GIMRTIGRDNG
+163 GIMSTIGRDNG

-189 ANWDSVVTKL
+189 TNWDNVVTKL
-199 MPVGKDGLLLD
+199 MPVGKDGLILD

-230 NQDID
+230 NQNID

-243 GNLNEVAYN
+243 GNLDEVAYN
-252 SALVDDLRKQGR
+252 NALIEDLRQQGQ

-280 ANIDKVTDIGD
+280 ANIEKVTDIGD

-299 MGVDITTHIISYD
+299 MGVDIKTHIISYD
-312 YDCILGKYTELEFG
+312 YDCILGKYTEIEFG
-326 NFRQKVS
+326 NFQQNVS
-333 NLMGTVNST
+333 DLMGTVSST
-342 IQQSAEKNNANLQ
+342 IQQSVEKNNANLN
-355 VIFSDAIQQAQD
+355 VVFSDAIQQAQD
-367 TILGIL
+367 KILGML

-378 VNEGDK
+378 VYEGDK

-414 NGTFES
+414 NGAFES
-420 AWTIDNTL
+420 AWTIDNVL

-486 YNGKNVYKS
+486 YLVVNNYVGFAGYDRTGAKTFWISGDEFHQKKS
-495 LFYSSGETV
+495 VIEEEITLCNKARFIPITVKDGDTV
-504 TTDIIIYT
+504 T
-512 SGTLTSGGQA
+512 
-522 LAFTVFL
+522 
-529 PKSFDDIESITIN
+529 N
-542 ELKLNACGG
+542 
-551 GNYTFGG
+551 
-558 WFVDGGYDV
+558 DGIGIV
-567 LTDNT
+567 G
-572 IDVSYAISKTV
+572 V
-583 NALTIRLAK
+583 
-592 KSGTFNGTS
+592 
-601 NTEQSIEVDKLQFTC
+601 
-616 N
+616 

>member
-1 MIRVF
+1 MIRLF
-6 SPSDKIFTSNG
+6 SSNDKTFTSNG

-25 AKVHKEDNGSF
+25 AKVHKEDNGKF
-36 YLDIEADISYVDILT
+36 YLNIEADISYVDILT

-112 NRATDNPSPF
+112 NMATDNPSPF
-122 QTYSDIATVDSYRC
+122 QVVSDITMVDSYRC

-145 GMVLER
+145 SMVLER

-163 GIMRTIGRDNG
+163 GIMNTIGRDNG

-199 MPVGKDGLLLD
+199 MPVGKDGLMLD
-210 EVYLYSQTQYD
+210 EVYLYSKTQYD

-230 NQDID
+230 NQNVD

-243 GNLNEVAYN
+243 GNLDEVAYN
-252 SALVDDLRKQGR
+252 NALVDDLRKQGQ
-264 AYVDENCVPKV
+264 AYVDANCAPKV

-280 ANIDKVTDIGD
+280 ANIEKLTDIGD

-299 MGVDITTHIISYD
+299 MGIDIVTHVISYE
-312 YDCILGKYTELEFG
+312 YDCIMEKYTELEFG
-326 NFRQKVS
+326 NFQQKVS
-333 NLMGTVNST
+333 DLMGTVSST
-342 IQQSAEKNNANLQ
+342 IQQSVEKNNANLQ

-367 TILGIL
+367 SILGML

-378 VNEGDK
+378 VYEGDK

-395 AHNVI
+395 AHHVI

-420 AWTIDNTL
+420 AWTIDNVL

-486 YNGKNVYKS
+486 YLVVNNSVG
-495 LFYSSGETV
+495 F
-504 TTDIIIYT
+504 
-512 SGTLTSGGQA
+512 A
-522 LAFTVFL
+522 
-529 PKSFDDIESITIN
+529 
-542 ELKLNACGG
+542 
-551 GNYTFGG
+551 
-558 WFVDGGYDV
+558 GYDR
-567 LTDNT
+567 TGAKT
-572 IDVSYAISKTV
+572 FWVSGDEFHQ
-583 NALTIRLAK
+583 K
-592 KSGTFNGTS
+592 KSV
-601 NTEQSIEVDKLQFTC
+601 IEEEITLC
-616 N
+616 NKARFIPITVKDGDTVVNDGIGIVGV

>member
-1 MIRVF
+1 MIKIF
-6 SPSDKIFTSNG
+6 SADDKIFTSNG

-25 AKVHKEDNGSF
+25 AKVHKEDNGKF
-36 YLDIEADISYVDILT
+36 YLDIEADISYVEILT

-56 VADTPQG
+56 VAPTPQG
-63 AQAFRIKNPEK
+63 EQAFRIKNPEK
-74 TKHKITIKAP
+74 TKYKIAIKAQ

-112 NRATDNPSPF
+112 NMATDNPSPF
-122 QTYSDIATVDSYRC
+122 HTVSDIAEVNSYRC

-145 GMVLER
+145 STVLER

-163 GIMRTIGRDNG
+163 GIMSNIGRDNG

-189 ANWDSVVTKL
+189 ANWDNVVTKL
-199 MPVGKDGLLLD
+199 MPVGKDGLMLD
-210 EVYLYSQTQYD
+210 EVYLYSHTQYD

-230 NQDID
+230 NQNID

-243 GNLNEVAYN
+243 GKLDETAYN
-252 SALVDDLRKQGR
+252 NALIADLRKQGQ

-280 ANIDKVTDIGD
+280 ANIEKVTDIGD

-299 MGVDITTHIISYD
+299 MGVDIITHVISYD

-326 NFRQKVS
+326 NFQQKVS
-333 NLMGTVNST
+333 DLMGTVSST
-342 IQQSAEKNNANLQ
+342 IEKSVEKNNEKLQ
-355 VIFSDAIQQAQD
+355 VIFSDAIQHAQD
-367 TILGIL
+367 TIMGML

-378 VNEGDK
+378 VYEGDK
-384 ILVVDALPKEE
+384 ILVVDELPKEE

-414 NGTFES
+414 NGAFES
-420 AWTIDNTL
+420 AWTIDNVL

-486 YNGKNVYKS
+486 YLVVN
-495 LFYSSGETV
+495 
-504 TTDIIIYT
+504 
-512 SGTLTSGGQA
+512 
-522 LAFTVFL
+522 
-529 PKSFDDIESITIN
+529 
-542 ELKLNACGG
+542 
-551 GNYTFGG
+551 NYVGFA
-558 WFVDGGYDV
+558 GYDR
-567 LTDNT
+567 TGAKT
-572 IDVSYAISKTV
+572 FWVSGDEFHQ
-583 NALTIRLAK
+583 K
-592 KSGTFNGTS
+592 KSV
-601 NTEQSIEVDKLQFTC
+601 IEEEITLC
-616 N
+616 NKARFIPITVKDGDTVVNDGIGIVGV

>member
-1 MIRVF
+1 MIKLFGTTDTDF
-6 SPSDKIFTSNG
+6 SSNG

-25 AKVHKEDNGSF
+25 AKVHKEDNGKF
-36 YLDIEADISYVDILT
+36 YLNVEADISYVDILT
-51 ANRII
+51 ENRII

-74 TKHKITIKAP
+74 AKSKITIKAP

-100 VDKNCNDAMDHL
+100 FDKNCNDAMDHL
-112 NRATDNPSPF
+112 NSATDNPSPF
-122 QTYSDIATVDSYRC
+122 QTVSDIAAVNSYRC

-145 GMVLER
+145 STVLER

-163 GIMRTIGRDNG
+163 GIMSNIGRDNG

-189 ANWDSVVTKL
+189 ANWDNVVTKL

-210 EVYLYSQTQYD
+210 EVYLYSKTQYD

-230 NQDID
+230 NQNVD
-235 QDLYKDAD
+235 QDLYKDAEGHLD
-243 GNLNEVAYN
+243 ETAYN
-252 SALVDDLRKQGR
+252 NALIDDLRKQGQ

-280 ANIDKVTDIGD
+280 ANLEKLTDIGD

-299 MGVDITTHIISYD
+299 MGIDIVTHVISYD

-326 NFRQKVS
+326 NFQQKVS
-333 NLMGTVNST
+333 DLMGTVSST
-342 IQQSAEKNNANLQ
+342 IQQSVEKNNSALQ
-355 VIFSDAIQQAQD
+355 VVFSDAIQHAQE
-367 TILGIL
+367 TMLGML
-373 GNSYV
+373 SNSYV
-378 VNEGDK
+378 VYEGDK

-395 AHNVI
+395 AHHVI

-414 NGTFES
+414 NGDFES
-420 AWTIDNTL
+420 AWTIDNVL

-451 SNLNQNGQIEVYDEA
+451 SNLNQNGQIEVFDEA

-474 KNGLIMYGLDGS
+474 KNGLVMYGLDGS
-486 YNGKNVYKS
+486 YLVVNNYVGFAGYDRTGSKTFWVSGDEFHQKKS
-495 LFYSSGETV
+495 VIEEEITLCNKARFIPITVKDGDTV
-504 TTDIIIYT
+504 T
-512 SGTLTSGGQA
+512 
-522 LAFTVFL
+522 
-529 PKSFDDIESITIN
+529 N
-542 ELKLNACGG
+542 
-551 GNYTFGG
+551 
-558 WFVDGGYDV
+558 DGIGV
-567 LTDNT
+567 
-572 IDVSYAISKTV
+572 VGV
-583 NALTIRLAK
+583 
-592 KSGTFNGTS
+592 
-601 NTEQSIEVDKLQFTC
+601 
-616 N
+616 

>member
-1 MIRVF
+1 MIKVF
-6 SPSDKIFTSNG
+6 EEVDKDFTSNG
-17 DAVIQPFK
+17 DCVIQPFK
-25 AKVHKEDNGSF
+25 AKVHKEDNGKF
-36 YLDIEADISYVDILT
+36 YLNIEADISYVDILT

-112 NRATDNPSPF
+112 NSATDNPSPF
-122 QTYSDIATVDSYRC
+122 QVVSDIATVNSYRC

-145 GMVLER
+145 SSVLER

-163 GIMRTIGRDNG
+163 GIMSTIGRDNG
-174 VTVRYKKNLKEMTCT
+174 VTVRYKKNLKDMTCT
-189 ANWDSVVTKL
+189 SNWNNVVTKL

-230 NQDID
+230 NQNID

-243 GNLNEVAYN
+243 GNLDEVAYN
-252 SALVDDLRKQGR
+252 NALIEDLRKQGQ

-280 ANIDKVTDIGD
+280 ANIEKVTDIGD

-299 MGVDITTHIISYD
+299 MGVDIKTHIISYD

-326 NFRQKVS
+326 NFQQKVS
-333 NLMGTVNST
+333 DIMGTVSSA
-342 IQQSAEKNNANLQ
+342 IQQSVEKNNANLN
-355 VIFSDAIQQAQD
+355 VVFSDAIQQAQES
-367 TILGIL
+367 ILGML

-378 VNEGDK
+378 VYEGDK

-395 AHNVI
+395 AHHVI

-420 AWTIDNTL
+420 AWTIDNVL

-486 YNGKNVYKS
+486 YLVVN
-495 LFYSSGETV
+495 
-504 TTDIIIYT
+504 
-512 SGTLTSGGQA
+512 
-522 LAFTVFL
+522 
-529 PKSFDDIESITIN
+529 
-542 ELKLNACGG
+542 
-551 GNYTFGG
+551 NYVGFA
-558 WFVDGGYDV
+558 GYDR
-567 LTDNT
+567 TGAKT
-572 IDVSYAISKTV
+572 FWISGDEFHQ
-583 NALTIRLAK
+583 K
-592 KSGTFNGTS
+592 KSV
-601 NTEQSIEVDKLQFTC
+601 IEEEITLC
-616 N
+616 NKARFIPITVKDGDTVVNDGIGIVGV

>member
-6 SPSDKIFTSNG
+6 SPNDKIFTSNG

-25 AKVHKEDNGSF
+25 AKVHKEDNGKF

-112 NRATDNPSPF
+112 NNATDNPSPF
-122 QTYSDIATVDSYRC
+122 QTYSDIATVNSYRC

-145 GMVLER
+145 NTVLER

-163 GIMRTIGRDNG
+163 GIMSNIGRDNG

-189 ANWDSVVTKL
+189 ANWDNVVTKL
-199 MPVGKDGLLLD
+199 MPVGSNGLLLT
-210 EVYLYSQTQYD
+210 EQYLYSENQYD

-230 NQDID
+230 NQNID

-243 GNLNEVAYN
+243 GNLDKVAYN
-252 SALVDDLRKQGR
+252 NALIEDLRKQGQ
-264 AYVDENCVPKV
+264 AYVDENCVPRV

-280 ANIDKVTDIGD
+280 ANLEKVTDIGD

-299 MGVDITTHIISYD
+299 MGIEITTHLIAYE
-312 YDCILGKYTELEFG
+312 YDCILGKYTDLEFG
-326 NFRQKVS
+326 NFQNSASGLMNKVS
-333 NLMGTVNST
+333 SEISKNIEDSS
-342 IQQSAEKNNANLQ
+342 SALQ
-355 VIFSDAIQQAQD
+355 VTLSEELQKAKSI
-367 TILGIL
+367 ILGQF
-373 GNSYV
+373 GSSYV
-378 VNEGDK
+378 IYEGDK

-395 AHNVI
+395 AHHVI

-414 NGTFES
+414 NGDFES

-433 NVINL
+433 NVVNL

-451 SNLNQNGQIEVYDEA
+451 SNLNRSGQIEVYDEA
-466 NNLIAKLD
+466 NNLIARLD
-474 KNGLIMYGLDGS
+474 KDGLKVLGIDGS
-486 YNGKNVYKS
+486 YLLVNN
-495 LFYSSGETV
+495 TV
-504 TTDIIIYT
+504 
-512 SGTLTSGGQA
+512 GFA
-522 LAFTVFL
+522 
-529 PKSFDDIESITIN
+529 
-542 ELKLNACGG
+542 
-551 GNYTFGG
+551 
-558 WFVDGGYDV
+558 GYDRTGTKTFWTARTEFHQKKAV
-567 LTDNT
+567 VEDEITLCNKARFIPIVIKDGNT
-572 IDVSYAISKTV
+572 VVNDVIGIVGVQK
-583 NALTIRLAK
+583 
-592 KSGTFNGTS
+592 
-601 NTEQSIEVDKLQFTC
+601 
-616 N
+616 

>member
-1 MIRVF
+1 MIKLFGTTDTDF
-6 SPSDKIFTSNG
+6 SSNG

-25 AKVHKEDNGSF
+25 AKVHKEDNGKF
-36 YLDIEADISYVDILT
+36 YLTIEADISYVDLLT

-63 AQAFRIKNPEK
+63 EQAFRINNPEK
-74 TKHKITIKAP
+74 TKHKITIKAQ

-100 VDKNCNDAMDHL
+100 VDKNCNDALDHL
-112 NRATDNPSPF
+112 NNATDNPSPF
-122 QTYSDIATVDSYRC
+122 QTVSDIAMVNSYRC

-145 GMVLER
+145 STVLER
-151 WGGHFVRDNYRF
+151 WGGHLVRDNYRF
-163 GIMRTIGRDNG
+163 GIMSTIGRDNG
-174 VTVRYKKNLKEMTCT
+174 VTVRYKKNLKEMTCK
-189 ANWDSVVTKL
+189 ANWDNVVTKI

-210 EVYLYSQTQYD
+210 EVYLYSNTQYN

-230 NQDID
+230 NQNID
-235 QDLYKDAD
+235 QEIYKDAS
-243 GNLNEVAYN
+243 GNLDEVAYN
-252 SALVDDLRKQGR
+252 NALIEDLRKQGQ
-264 AYVDENCVPKV
+264 AYVDENCIPKV

-280 ANIDKVTDIGD
+280 ANIEKLTDIGD

-299 MGVDITTHIISYD
+299 MGVDITTHVISYD

-326 NFRQKVS
+326 NFQQKVS
-333 NLMGTVNST
+333 DLMGTVSSE
-342 IQQSAEKNNANLQ
+342 IQQSVEKNNANLQ
-355 VIFSDAIQQAQD
+355 VMFSDAIQQVQD
-367 TILGIL
+367 KILGML

-378 VNEGDK
+378 IYDGDK

-395 AHNVI
+395 AHHVI

-420 AWTIDNTL
+420 AWTIDNVL

-486 YNGKNVYKS
+486 YLVVN
-495 LFYSSGETV
+495 
-504 TTDIIIYT
+504 
-512 SGTLTSGGQA
+512 
-522 LAFTVFL
+522 
-529 PKSFDDIESITIN
+529 
-542 ELKLNACGG
+542 
-551 GNYTFGG
+551 NYVGFA
-558 WFVDGGYDV
+558 GYDR
-567 LTDNT
+567 TGAKT
-572 IDVSYAISKTV
+572 FWVSGDEFHQ
-583 NALTIRLAK
+583 K
-592 KSGTFNGTS
+592 KSV
-601 NTEQSIEVDKLQFTC
+601 IEEEITLC
-616 N
+616 NKARFIPITVKDGDTVVNDGIGIVGV

>member
-1 MIRVF
+1 MI
-6 SPSDKIFTSNG
+6 KIFSSTDKVFTTNG

-25 AKVHKEDNGSF
+25 AKVHKEDNGKF
-36 YLDIEADISYVDILT
+36 YLNIEADISYVDILT

-112 NRATDNPSPF
+112 NSATDNPSPF
-122 QTYSDIATVDSYRC
+122 QTVSDIATVNSYRC

-145 GMVLER
+145 STVLER

-163 GIMRTIGRDNG
+163 AIMSTIGRDNG

-199 MPVGKDGLLLD
+199 MPVGKDGLMLD
-210 EVYLYSQTQYD
+210 EVYLYSKTQYD

-230 NQDID
+230 NQNID

-243 GNLNEVAYN
+243 GNLDEVAYN
-252 SALVDDLRKQGR
+252 NALIEDLRKQGQ

-280 ANIDKVTDIGD
+280 ANVEKLTDIGD

-299 MGVDITTHIISYD
+299 MGVDITTHVISYE
-312 YDCILGKYTELEFG
+312 YDCILGKYTELQFG
-326 NFRQKVS
+326 NFQHKVS
-333 NLMGTVNST
+333 DLMGTVSST
-342 IQQSAEKNNANLQ
+342 IQQSVEQNNANLQ
-355 VIFSDAIQQAQD
+355 LTFSDELNRVQE
-367 TILGIL
+367 TILGML
-373 GNSYV
+373 GSSYV
-378 VNEGDK
+378 VYEGDK

-395 AHNVI
+395 AHHVI

-414 NGTFES
+414 NGAFES
-420 AWTIDNTL
+420 AWTIDNVL

-486 YNGKNVYKS
+486 YLVVNNSVGFAGYDRTGAKTFWVSGDEFHQKKS
-495 LFYSSGETV
+495 VIEEEITLCNKARFIPITVKDGDTV
-504 TTDIIIYT
+504 T
-512 SGTLTSGGQA
+512 
-522 LAFTVFL
+522 
-529 PKSFDDIESITIN
+529 N
-542 ELKLNACGG
+542 
-551 GNYTFGG
+551 
-558 WFVDGGYDV
+558 DGIGIV
-567 LTDNT
+567 G
-572 IDVSYAISKTV
+572 V
-583 NALTIRLAK
+583 
-592 KSGTFNGTS
+592 
-601 NTEQSIEVDKLQFTC
+601 
-616 N
+616 

>member
-1 MIRVF
+1 MIKLFGTTDTDF
-6 SPSDKIFTSNG
+6 SSNG

-25 AKVHKEDNGSF
+25 AKVHKEDNGKF
-36 YLDIEADISYVDILT
+36 YLNVEADISYVDFLT

-74 TKHKITIKAP
+74 TKHKITLKAQ
-84 HISYDAENYVI
+84 HISYDAQNYVI

-112 NRATDNPSPF
+112 NSATDNPSPF
-122 QTYSDIATVDSYRC
+122 QTVSDIAAVNSYRC
-136 VRTSLYDAF
+136 VRTSLYEAF
-145 GMVLER
+145 STVLER

-163 GIMRTIGRDNG
+163 GIMSTIGRDNG
-174 VTVRYKKNLKEMTCT
+174 VTVRYKKDLKEMTCT
-189 ANWDSVVTKL
+189 ANWDNVVTKL

-210 EVYLYSQTQYD
+210 EVYLYSKTQYD

-230 NQDID
+230 NQNVD
-235 QDLYKDAD
+235 QDLYKDAEGHLD
-243 GNLNEVAYN
+243 ETAYN
-252 SALVDDLRKQGR
+252 NALIEDLRNQGQ
-264 AYVDENCVPKV
+264 AYVNENCVPKV

-280 ANIDKVTDIGD
+280 ANLEKLTDIGD

-299 MGVDITTHIISYD
+299 IGVDITTHVISYE

-326 NFRQKVS
+326 NFQQKVS
-333 NLMGTVNST
+333 DLMWTVSST
-342 IQQSAEKNNANLQ
+342 IQQSVEKNNSALQ
-355 VIFSDAIQQAQD
+355 VVFSDAIQHAQE
-367 TILGIL
+367 TILGML
-373 GNSYV
+373 RNSYV
-378 VNEGDK
+378 VYEGDK

-395 AHNVI
+395 AHHVI
-400 MINSGGIAFSSTGI
+400 MINRGGIAFSSTGI

-420 AWTIDNTL
+420 AWTIDNVL

-486 YNGKNVYKS
+486 YLVVNNYVGFAGYDRTGAKTFWVSGDEFHQKKS
-495 LFYSSGETV
+495 VIEEEITLCNKARFIPITVKDGDTV
-504 TTDIIIYT
+504 T
-512 SGTLTSGGQA
+512 
-522 LAFTVFL
+522 
-529 PKSFDDIESITIN
+529 N
-542 ELKLNACGG
+542 
-551 GNYTFGG
+551 
-558 WFVDGGYDV
+558 DGIGIV
-567 LTDNT
+567 G
-572 IDVSYAISKTV
+572 V
-583 NALTIRLAK
+583 
-592 KSGTFNGTS
+592 
-601 NTEQSIEVDKLQFTC
+601 
-616 N
+616 

>member
-1 MIRVF
+1 MIKLFGTTDTDF
-6 SPSDKIFTSNG
+6 SSNG

-25 AKVHKEDNGSF
+25 AKVHKEDNGKF
-36 YLDIEADISYVDILT
+36 YLTVEADISYADLLT

-74 TKHKITIKAP
+74 TKSKITIKAP

-112 NRATDNPSPF
+112 NSATDNPSPF
-122 QTYSDIATVDSYRC
+122 QTVSDIAAVNSYRC

-145 GMVLER
+145 STVLER

-163 GIMRTIGRDNG
+163 AIMSTIGRDNG

-189 ANWDSVVTKL
+189 ANWDNVVTKL
-199 MPVGKDGLLLD
+199 MPVGKDGMLLD
-210 EVYLYSQTQYD
+210 EVYLYSKTQYD

-230 NQDID
+230 NQNID
-235 QDLYKDAD
+235 QDLYKDAEGHLD
-243 GNLNEVAYN
+243 ETAYN
-252 SALVDDLRKQGR
+252 NALIEDLREQGQ

-280 ANIDKVTDIGD
+280 ANLEKLTDIGD

-299 MGVDITTHIISYD
+299 MGINIVTHVISYE

-326 NFRQKVS
+326 NFQQKVS
-333 NLMGTVNST
+333 DLMGTVSST
-342 IQQSAEKNNANLQ
+342 IQQIVEQNNSALQ
-355 VIFSDAIQQAQD
+355 VVFSDAIQHAQE
-367 TILGIL
+367 TILGML

-378 VNEGDK
+378 VYEGDK

-395 AHNVI
+395 AHHVI

-420 AWTIDNTL
+420 AWTIDNVL

-486 YNGKNVYKS
+486 YLVVNNYVGFAGYDRTGAKTFWVSGDEFHQKKS
-495 LFYSSGETV
+495 VIEEEITLCNKARFIPITVKDGDTV
-504 TTDIIIYT
+504 T
-512 SGTLTSGGQA
+512 
-522 LAFTVFL
+522 
-529 PKSFDDIESITIN
+529 N
-542 ELKLNACGG
+542 
-551 GNYTFGG
+551 
-558 WFVDGGYDV
+558 DGIGIV
-567 LTDNT
+567 G
-572 IDVSYAISKTV
+572 V
-583 NALTIRLAK
+583 
-592 KSGTFNGTS
+592 
-601 NTEQSIEVDKLQFTC
+601 
-616 N
+616 

>member
-6 SPSDKIFTSNG
+6 SPNDTVFNSNG
-17 DAVIQPFK
+17 DAVIQPYK
-25 AKVHKEDNGSF
+25 AKVHKEDNGKF
-36 YLDIEADISYVDILT
+36 YLNIEADISYVDILT

-74 TKHKITIKAP
+74 TKNKITIKAQ

-100 VDKNCNDAMDHL
+100 VDKNCNDALDHL
-112 NRATDNPSPF
+112 NSATDNPSPF
-122 QTYSDIATVDSYRC
+122 QTYSDIAEIDSYRC

-145 GMVLER
+145 SKVMER

-163 GIMRTIGRDNG
+163 GIMNTIGRDNG

-189 ANWDSVVTKL
+189 ANWDNVVTKL

-210 EVYLYSQTQYD
+210 EVYLYSQKQYD

-230 NQDID
+230 NQNID

-243 GNLNEVAYN
+243 GKLDEVAYN
-252 SALVDDLRKQGR
+252 NALVDDLRKQGQ

-280 ANIDKVTDIGD
+280 ANIEKVTDIGD

-299 MGVDITTHIISYD
+299 IGVDIITHVISYD

-326 NFRQKVS
+326 NFQQKVS
-333 NLMGTVNST
+333 GLMDTVSST
-342 IQQSAEKNNANLQ
+342 IEQSVEKNNEKLQ
-355 VIFSDAIQQAQD
+355 VIFSDAIQHAQD
-367 TILGIL
+367 TILGML

-378 VNEGDK
+378 VYEGDK

-395 AHNVI
+395 AHHVI

-414 NGTFES
+414 NGAFES
-420 AWTIDNTL
+420 AWTIDNVL

-486 YNGKNVYKS
+486 YLVVN
-495 LFYSSGETV
+495 
-504 TTDIIIYT
+504 
-512 SGTLTSGGQA
+512 
-522 LAFTVFL
+522 
-529 PKSFDDIESITIN
+529 
-542 ELKLNACGG
+542 
-551 GNYTFGG
+551 NYVGFA
-558 WFVDGGYDV
+558 GYDR
-567 LTDNT
+567 TGAKT
-572 IDVSYAISKTV
+572 FWVSGDEFHQ
-583 NALTIRLAK
+583 K
-592 KSGTFNGTS
+592 KSV
-601 NTEQSIEVDKLQFTC
+601 IEEEITLC
-616 N
+616 NKARFIPITVKDGDTVVNDGIGIVGV